1 MFNKWCE
8 NCTNSFCIC
17 VLVIH
22 VQLKEENKMRTE
34 VSNIN

>member
-17 VLVIH
+17 VLVI
-22 VQLKEENKMRTE
+22 QLKEENKMRTE
-34 VSNIN
+34 VTNIN